1 MMKKYIY
8 DMARAWTKGFL
19 PLCLFTLLPLMTS
32 CLESGLDDIENSD
45 LCQLSTIT
53 MEYRWMTQ
61 NANGYEQ
68 MARQQTTL
76 SSNAPDENN
85 EIHVTVTVPPMSNTF
100 PRDIRKTVTLDGL
113 YLTSTI
119 SASAKIQPLGNAPV
133 MGKPGHFEVGQT
145 YQYLVTAANGQTA
158 TYSIT
163 IDGFVNFESGTY
175 SKALVGN
182 DVVYFTGKANVC
194 DYASTDGSGAALG
207 EMGTAKATGYT
218 GSDQANSCAI
228 WDSEAGDMVI
238 YKVTLEDNASY
249 VFSCTTATKNDGVS
263 LNVEASTDLEWLK
276 NAANV
281 NSEHTYAVENTG
293 SWGKFAGMEMGGY
306 VINVSE
312 PTTYYVRVLLLNEAG
327 TGGTCCVK
335 LPTWKN

>member
-1 MMKKYIY
+1 MKKTIY
-8 DMARAWTKGFL
+8 FL
-19 PLCLFTLLPLMTS
+19 LLGCLTLFTS

-53 MEYRWMTQ
+53 MEYRWITQ
-61 NANGYEQ
+61 NANGYDQ
-68 MARQQTTL
+68 MARQQMTL
-76 SSNAPDENN
+76 SQNAPDANN

-100 PRDIRKTVTLDGL
+100 PRDVRKGVTLDGL

-119 SASAKIQPLGNAPV
+119 SASASIQPLGDAPV
-133 MGKPGHFEVGQT
+133 MGKPGHFEVGKT
-145 YQYLVTAANGQTA
+145 YQYLVTAANGKTQ

-163 IDGFVNFESGTY
+163 IDGFVNFESGTF
-175 SKALVGN
+175 SKALVGY
-182 DVVYFTGKANVC
+182 DVVHFTGTANVC

-207 EMGTAKATGYT
+207 EMGKDPNYK
-218 GSDQANSCAI
+218 GSAQANSCAI
-228 WDSEAGDMVI
+228 WDSSAGDMVI

-263 LNVEASTDLEWLK
+263 INVEVSTDLEWLK
-276 NAANV
+276 NAANI
-281 NSEHTYAVENTG
+281 NAEHTYAVENTG
-293 SWGKFAGMEMGGY
+293 SWGKFAGMEQGGY

-312 PTTYYVRVLLLNEAG
+312 PTTYYVRVLLMNEAG